1 MNALNFLMLLGG
13 VALFLF
19 GMSLMGD
26 GLKKVAGNKLEL
38 ILYKLSGTPF
48 KGLVL
53 GTGVTA
59 VIQSSSATS
68 VMVVGFVNSEM
79 MKLRQAIPIIMGAII
94 GTSITG
100 WIICL
105 SEIGG
110 TSGALS
116 LLSTD
121 AICALAAIAG
131 ILLKMA
137 AKKKTSK
144 NIGDILLG
152 FSVLMFGMKTMSG
165 AVSPL
170 KESEKFLTAM
180 VGFKNPILGILI
192 GAAFTAVLQSASAA
206 VGILQA
212 LASTGAITFE
222 VALPIILG
230 ISIGASVP
238 VLVSAAGAS
247 SDGKRT
253 AFSYLVVEVLRT
265 ILFAVVFYGVNA
277 FVKFDFVRDPL
288 NMVGISTLNTI
299 YRLST
304 VIVLLPFIS
313 LIEKIVKKLVKE
325 QEEKS
330 EVRRLEQRFLNY
342 PALAVE
348 QSKIVIQSMAQ
359 QSLQSLLTSIDLMDD
374 FSEKGLEEV
383 NRQEKDIDKFEDK
396 LGSYLSQISGHD
408 MTEEQNF
415 SVNQYLRAITDLERM
430 SDHAVNI
437 AESAQEIREKN
448 VQFTEDGE
456 REIRTLTEAVREIL
470 LLAVN
475 CFIENNVETA
485 YMVEPLEQVID
496 GLVKQ
501 IKVNHISRLQ
511 KGLCTINNGYILNDL
526 LTNFSRVS
534 DHCSN
539 IAGLVLEPGTGDMN
553 MHETL
558 SAMKHDHANNFDEH
572 FEAYAAKYRI

>member
-38 ILYKLSGTPF
+38 ILYQLSGTPF

-131 ILLKMA
+131 ILLKMT

-170 KESEKFLTAM
+170 KESEKFLNAM

-359 QSLQSLLTSIDLMDD
+359 QSLQSLLTAIDLMDD